1 MVGQEGLAKRTAAA
15 ASLVQEEEAS
25 SGWDHHLSPHKPRAL
40 QRLTRLPHHRSGI
53 SIILVPVIIL
63 RTRKSSGRIV
73 K

>member
-25 SGWDHHLSPHKPRAL
+25 SGWDHHLFSTQATRATAANPTSTP
-40 QRLTRLPHHRSGI
+40 QVRI
-53 SIILVPVIIL
+53 SIVLVPVIIL
-63 RTRKSSGRIV
+63 RTRKSSARIV